1 MKDTTFYNLL
11 MSFIRSR
18 REYFIN
24 TNQLK
29 AKTMAHNHTEDDEMD
44 EGMELEE
51 VVDENNLLIN
61 ALLKLLIKKKLIT
74 EQELDK
80 AIEEL
85 ENEE

>member
-1 MKDTTFYNLL
+1 
-11 MSFIRSR
+11 
-18 REYFIN
+18 
-24 TNQLK
+24 
-29 AKTMAHNHTEDDEMD
+29 MAHNHTEDDEMD